1 MPHRVQKIDGHD
13 ELTISAGQRVSVGAG
28 SDTQVGTHL
37 HLTVG
42 GGQTVRV
49 NGPVLQDSRQT
60 HTLSARSVQVL
71 ASEELVL
78 RCGDASIVL
87 NKNGDIVIQGRD
99 ITLKARG
106 KVNSKGSGDVPVRG
120 TKVQDN

>member
-1 MPHRVQKIDGHD
+1 M
-13 ELTISAGQRVSVGAG
+13 
-28 SDTQVGTHL
+28 
-37 HLTVG
+37 
-42 GGQTVRV
+42 RV
-49 NGPVLQDSRQT
+49 NGPVLQEGRQG

-71 ASEELVL
+71 ASDELVL

-87 NKNGDIVIQGRD
+87 NKNGDIVIHGRD

-106 KVNSKGSGDVPVRG
+106 KVNTKGSSDVPVRG